1 MCNDV
6 YCVCVFQIKA
16 DVLHR
21 LTECREWMVS
31 TPLKGEF
38 VVASC
43 FSGLFKSLIFVA
55 TDFDF
60 FVKLSEVKKAAVFR
74 SFKD

>member
-1 MCNDV
+1 MMSSDV

-31 TPLKGEF
+31 TPLKREF

-43 FSGLFKSLIFVA
+43 SLNLVKSLIFSLQISNILG
-55 TDFDF
+55 
-60 FVKLSEVKKAAVFR
+60 KN
-74 SFKD
+74 